1 MASVTEGN
9 IQGST
14 YTTSTTGGS
23 LGVGGISAQGTTDT
37 GVLSQS
43 KEQVKRFSGV
53 TRDRVYSQVDS
64 KKGELIKGLQGF
76 VSTLENASR
85 DADGV
90 SQQVLQGAVGYI
102 RQFSDRI
109 ENGSTEELVRDAKQF
124 IREKP
129 APFFAGCIALGFLA
143 SRILKE

>member
-14 YTTSTTGGS
+14 YSTSTTAGS
-23 LGVGGISAQGTTDT
+23 LGVGDISAQGTTDT

-64 KKGELIKGLQGF
+64 KKGDLIKGLQGF

-109 ENGSTEELVRDAKQF
+109 ENGTTEELVRDAKQF

-143 SRILKE
+143 ARILKE